1 LGVSPPPQA
10 ASANT
15 NSKRA
20 LYHVFIQL
28 CFCLNDMFFMLQVYG
43 HAEAGIYDSNHKP
56 KKGGK
61 TRKNEEEYGLKTG
74 LWTLFQACVRPR

>member
-1 LGVSPPPQA
+1 
-10 ASANT
+10 
-15 NSKRA
+15 
-20 LYHVFIQL
+20 
-28 CFCLNDMFFMLQVYG
+28 MFFMLQVYG

-61 TRKNEEEYGLKTG
+61 TRKNEAECGLKTG